1 MSLTDKTNGSYL
13 GRVSNFFSPSKIAL
27 GVDAAKTVGTEAKA
41 LGARKVLIVTDP
53 GVVKAGL
60 VDGIRQSLL
69 AQSIEVGLY
78 DKVEFETPARV
89 IDEGAAL
96 ARAGGFQLI
105 VGLGGGTTLDTAKGV
120 ALLATNKGSVLDYVG
135 MELAPT
141 KALPKIQI
149 PTTGGSG
156 SEITR
161 VFALTDEGTK
171 TKTIV
176 YSFYNLAEVVILDP
190 ALTVSLPPSL
200 TADTG
205 MDALG
210 HAIEA
215 YVSVN
220 GTPFSDLLALEA
232 IRLVSE
238 NLLAAYAKGE
248 NMAARYTMLLAASL
262 AGLAWA
268 SGGLGAAHALSYTL
282 ETEHQIG
289 HARAIAVIL
298 PYVMEFNKIG
308 NLEKFGRIASVMGE
322 STEDLS
328 AGEASDRAVAAVK
341 KLLHALNI
349 SIRLSDY
356 GVSAQHIDRLV
367 EGAMKQARL
376 FVPNPRNLTEDD
388 VRMLYVRAL
397 G

>member
-1 MSLTDKTNGSYL
+1 MSYSTPPL
-13 GRVSNFFSPSKIAL
+13 GRLSNFFSPSKIAL
-27 GVDAAKTVGTEAKA
+27 GIDAAKTVGAEAKS
-41 LGARKVLIVTDP
+41 LGATKALIVTDP

-60 VDGIRQSLL
+60 VEGIRQSLL
-69 AQSIEVGLY
+69 TEKIEVGVY
-78 DKVEFETPARV
+78 DKVEFETPARI
-89 IDEGAAL
+89 IDDAAAM

-120 ALLATNKGSVLDYVG
+120 ALLATNKGSVLEYVG
-135 MELAPT
+135 MDLAPA

-149 PTTGGSG
+149 PTTAGSG

-161 VFALTDEGTK
+161 VFALTDEAAK
-171 TKTIV
+171 NKTIV
-176 YSFYNLAEVVILDP
+176 YSFHNLAEAVILDP
-190 ALTVSLPPSL
+190 ALTTSLPSSL

-215 YVSVN
+215 FVSVN
-220 GTPFSDLLALEA
+220 STPFSDLLALEA

-238 NLLAAYAKGE
+238 NLLTAYAKGE
-248 NMAARYTMLLAASL
+248 HLGARYNMLLAASL

-268 SGGLGAAHALSYTL
+268 SGGLGAVHALSYTM
-282 ETEHQIG
+282 ETEHQIS
-289 HARAIAVIL
+289 HARAIAVLL

-308 NLEKFGRIASVMGE
+308 NIEKFGRIASAMGE
-322 STEDLS
+322 VTEGMS
-328 AGEASDRAVAAVK
+328 AREAADSSVTAVK
-341 KLLHALNI
+341 KLLDGLDI

-356 GVSAQHIDRLV
+356 GVSAQHVDRLV

-376 FVPNPRNLTEDD
+376 FVANPRNVSVKD
-388 VRMLYVRAL
+388 VRNMYIEAL